1 MAELRPG
8 FRQCKNPTCRATKGF
23 VEDIKTGDL
32 VCLNCGRVL
41 EEKLIDQGAD
51 WRNFDD
57 NKDKSH
63 AVVSNNLIESM
74 STTIAEEKGSGSR
87 LSVAQRSIAMESSE
101 RAIMEVSSKIN
112 EIGARLGF
120 TEDILKRARHAYKTF
135 YESKQRTMRG
145 SKGEPIVCALLY
157 LSCKE
162 EGVPRT
168 FKELSKESGVNEKE
182 IRGMYTKITKILP
195 KTTGVTTAVAP
206 ADLIIRFCSKLNLPQ
221 SVVTEAQDIARLNTP
236 NLEGKNPNS
245 IAAASILAA
254 SKASDPQR
262 LAKDIAKAASITSA
276 TVMKIYSEILANQKV

>member
-1 MAELRPG
+1 VAMAEFRPG
-8 FRQCKNPTCRATKGF
+8 FTQCKNPTCRATKGF
-23 VEDIKTGDL
+23 VEDAKTGDL
-32 VCLNCGRVL
+32 VCRNCGRVL
-41 EEKLIDQGAD
+41 EEKQIDQGAD

-63 AVVSNNLIESM
+63 ATVSNNLIESM
-74 STTIAEEKGSGSR
+74 STHIAEEKGSGSR

-101 RAIMEVSSKIN
+101 RAILEVSSKIN

-135 YESKQRTMRG
+135 YESKQRTIRG

-157 LSCKE
+157 LACKE

-182 IRGMYTKITKILP
+182 IRNMYTKLAKILP

-206 ADLIIRFCSKLNLPQ
+206 SDLILRFCSKLNLPQ
-221 SVVTEAQDIARLNTP
+221 SVVTDAQDIARLATP
-236 NLEGKNPNS
+236 NLEGRIQTVSLPPLFSLRLN
-245 IAAASILAA
+245 
-254 SKASDPQR
+254 QR
-262 LAKDIAKAASITSA
+262 KYREWPKTSL
-276 TVMKIYSEILANQKV
+276 KPLGSLQPPC